1 MIPAIMLKRWINFKM
16 TQCLLTLKSHSLF
29 SHYIH
34 LLRASQD
41 TRASERAER
50 IAEKAGAYDSHSVS
64 VWGFRVYK
72 PKPRKPKGQL
82 SENQLAL

>member
-1 MIPAIMLKRWINFKM
+1 MFADFEV
-16 TQCLLTLKSHSLF
+16 TLPVFTLHSPP
-29 SHYIH
+29 
-34 LLRASQD
+34 RGSQD

-50 IAEKAGAYDSHSVS
+50 VAKKAGAYDSHSVS

-72 PKPRKPKGQL
+72 PKPRKPEGQL